1 MIDRTNRYYLTTAEM
16 LVMRAIWL
24 ADHDMVLSEVVK
36 ACNAVYEKN
45 WKPQTVSTYLSH
57 LVQKEF
63 LRMDRNGKIYSY
75 HPIVESQKPGGQQK
89 LQDAVIKETINP
101 MINEM
106 CKSAKF
112 PKNRIYRMCVA
123 SNTTMNHL
131 FAGINSDPLRTEPYI
146 PAFFIVQF
154 MYAFVVR

>member
-75 HPIVESQKPGGQQK
+75 HPIVKAQEYMK
-89 LQDAVIKETINP
+89 IN
-101 MINEM
+101 
-106 CKSAKF
+106 
-112 PKNRIYRMCVA
+112 
-123 SNTTMNHL
+123 
-131 FAGINSDPLRTEPYI
+131 
-146 PAFFIVQF
+146 IV
-154 MYAFVVR
+154 

>member
-63 LRMDRNGKIYSY
+63 LRMDSNGKIYSY
-75 HPIVESQKPGGQQK
+75 HPIVKAQEYMKYDVQNFVEFWGLTPAEMMKNYLAIRGSS
-89 LQDAVIKETINP
+89 KEERDELRASI
-101 MINEM
+101 
-106 CKSAKF
+106 AKMEEEQS
-112 PKNRIYRMCVA
+112 K
-123 SNTTMNHL
+123 
-131 FAGINSDPLRTEPYI
+131 
-146 PAFFIVQF
+146 
-154 MYAFVVR
+154 